1 MSAAVN
7 DLMVSVKS
15 DANDTAPAANDTAP
29 AAEDMERA
37 VAIGEMPPAAAN
49 CNLLC
54 LPWNL
59 VCGYTTV
66 NVREIQVAEYC
77 GIVTAVRDEPGLYR
91 QDVCGLSEKRVS
103 TAVQVLDLPNAKV
116 VDAGG
121 APVLVS
127 AIVNYKVVDGLQAL
141 YNVENYGQFVFVNA
155 QSVLKNIVGSRTYAE
170 LKTETA
176 SISLELARELQPV
189 VDCAGVKIMS
199 VALNELNYAPE
210 IASNM
215 LKKYVHCSTPNPTRL
230 KRCVWSGVATDA
242 PRRTTRSLT
251 RSFRSLRPPSPLRS
265 LRSRTGRPR
274 GRCLRRASSSC
285 RVRFR
290 SRRTPSWR
298 WRRGGS

>member
-1 MSAAVN
+1 
-7 DLMVSVKS
+7 MVSVKS

-176 SISLELARELQPV
+176 SISLELERELQPV

-210 IASNM
+210 IASSM
-215 LKKYVHCSTPNPTRL
+215 LKKQAAGAMLEARQLIVQGAVQISQDAIVALEAGGKLKLSNDDKVRMVTNLLTVTCSDNDAQPT
-230 KRCVWSGVATDA
+230 VSV
-242 PRRTTRSLT
+242 
-251 RSFRSLRPPSPLRS
+251 
-265 LRSRTGRPR
+265 
-274 GRCLRRASSSC
+274 
-285 RVRFR
+285 
-290 SRRTPSWR
+290 
-298 WRRGGS
+298 